1 MSAQCQECSE
11 EYGPCEQHGDTL
23 VQREGAS
30 LRTGDELA
38 LLYLDDMESLGQGDL
53 SPYGADVRARAEA
66 ALEANRS
73 PRSGTAWIDD
83 SDLVDELNDVVYQV
97 ESASDYLTYWDDGYR
112 IVRPSDDWEG

>member
-1 MSAQCQECSE
+1 MSVQCQECSVE
-11 EYGPCEQHGDTL
+11 CGPCELHGETL

-30 LRTGDELA
+30 LRTGDELS
-38 LLYLDDMESLGQGDL
+38 LLYLDDMESLGQGEL
-53 SPYGADVRARAEA
+53 SPYGADVRARAES

-83 SDLVDELNDVVYQV
+83 SDLADELNDVVFQV

-112 IVRPSDDWEG
+112 IVKPSEDWEG